1 MGVRRIICS
10 VAVLGTGRSPV
21 PSATTVAEDADPE
34 LPEIDPDEDVP
45 PELEPA
51 VQAGTL
57 STFPEMSD
65 MVDTPE
71 CHERCPQMFIASS
84 HMPAESRTAFK
95 NWCLT
100 QERHWCM
107 ESCGQSDWEISC
119 GNVIEL

>member
-1 MGVRRIICS
+1 MGVRRILCS

-21 PSATTVAEDADPE
+21 PSATTVAEDAYPE

-51 VQAGTL
+51 VPAGTVPMY
-57 STFPEMSD
+57 PEMSD

-71 CHERCPQMFIASS
+71 CHERCPQMY
-84 HMPAESRTAFK
+84 ESRTHFK
-95 NWCLT
+95 NWCLAKKH
-100 QERHWCM
+100 HWCM
-107 ESCGQSDWEISC
+107 EHCGQSYWEMSC